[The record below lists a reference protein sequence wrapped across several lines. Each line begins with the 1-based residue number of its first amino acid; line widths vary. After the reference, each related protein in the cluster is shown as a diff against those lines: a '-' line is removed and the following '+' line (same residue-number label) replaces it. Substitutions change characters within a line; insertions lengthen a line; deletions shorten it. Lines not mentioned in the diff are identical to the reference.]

1 MPEITM
7 TMVWIAAIVVL
18 LIIEGVTAGLVTIW
32 FAIGALAGLICEL
45 VGAPLWLQLAVFL
58 VVSFVTLVLTRPLAQ
73 KHLNSKTQ
81 PTNADRLIGKEC
93 IVTETID
100 NVSGTGAVTVGGQVW
115 TARGISESVIPTEK
129 RAVVRRIE
137 GVKLIVEEKSID

>member
-115 TARGISESVIPTEK
+115 TARGISESVIPIEK

>member
-45 VGAPLWLQLAVFL
+45 VGAPRELF
-58 VVSFVTLVLTRPLAQ
+58 TRRDLGR
-73 KHLNSKTQ
+73 N
-81 PTNADRLIGKEC
+81 R
-93 IVTETID
+93 
-100 NVSGTGAVTVGGQVW
+100 
-115 TARGISESVIPTEK
+115 
-129 RAVVRRIE
+129 
-137 GVKLIVEEKSID
+137 